1 MNIRAVV
8 LAVIVGMWLVGL
20 LLMQGQGKNYD
31 ETPSDCI
38 ERSYGC
44 FNPYKY
50 EYNDDDYEIEEG
62 ITTP

>member
-1 MNIRAVV
+1 
-8 LAVIVGMWLVGL
+8 MWLVGL